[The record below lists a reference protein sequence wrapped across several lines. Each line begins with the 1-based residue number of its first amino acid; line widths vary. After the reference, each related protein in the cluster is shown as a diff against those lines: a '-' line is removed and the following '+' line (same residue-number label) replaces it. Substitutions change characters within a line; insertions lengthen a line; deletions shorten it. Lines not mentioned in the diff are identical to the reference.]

1 MGSRPSPA
9 SPDSGPGQAGAT
21 LAVATLEKGSGLAEL
36 LAGTDGVSVRSV
48 ATLDE
53 LARLVEAGA
62 ADAAIV
68 DPELG
73 DGWPTD
79 VGRMAAERLHGRVPL
94 LLVCRSARDAA
105 VLEGRV
111 EGYSAVVLLR
121 DRLAAGDLAA
131 VLVGEVT
138 RRQAALRSRRD

>member
-1 MGSRPSPA
+1 
-9 SPDSGPGQAGAT
+9 
-21 LAVATLEKGSGLAEL
+21 VATLEKGSGLAEL
-36 LAGTDGVSVRSV
+36 LAGADRVSMRSV

-73 DGWPTD
+73 DDWPTD
-79 VGRMAAERLHGRVPL
+79 VGRRAAERLHGRVPL
-94 LLVCRSARDAA
+94 VLVCRSARDAA
-105 VLEGRV
+105 VLEDRV

-121 DRLAAGDLAA
+121 DRLAASDLAA

-138 RRQAALRSRRD
+138 RRQAALRSKRD